1 MSIIQCIKTHY
12 SRCGLMSID
21 YSSVGLRVG
30 IEIHQQLA
38 TREKLFCSCPTELAS
53 DEIPRREVRRF
64 LRVTKS
70 EVGEVD
76 PAAQYEVMKGR
87 SIIYEVPEDHVC
99 LVELDEEPPHEL
111 NREAVL
117 ITLAIAKALNSTPV
131 DEIEVM
137 RKIVVDGSNTTGF
150 QRTAIVAVG
159 GYLIDEEGL
168 IRIQTVCLEEDAARK
183 VDEGRG
189 YVKYNLDR
197 LGIPL
202 IEIATGP
209 DIKSPEQAMRVAFKI
224 GLLLRLS
231 GKVKRGIGTIRQDLN
246 ISIEGGTRTEV
257 KGVGKLELIP
267 KVIEYEVSRQL
278 KLLEI
283 RDELIKR
290 GVRDDDLPY
299 LIIDVTNVFLNSK
312 SKLISSSLSKGLKIY
327 ATPLKGFSGLLK
339 KELMPGRRFGT
350 ELSDYA
356 KAWGGVGGIIHSD
369 ELPSYGI
376 SEEEKNA
383 IFSSLSLDKERDAY
397 VLVISDAESAER
409 ALKAVVDRARHS
421 LIGIPKETRA
431 ANPDGTTKYMR
442 PQPGAMRMYPETDIR
457 PIPITQELLEEA
469 ERLKP
474 PTPEELLTK
483 LVREHKLTKTLAEQ
497 LIRDPLI
504 HTYLNLVEELG
515 DKIQPHI
522 IATTL
527 MIHLKS
533 LKSEGLDVS
542 VVDDQVLKTILSK
555 VGENVLSKD
564 AIPEILRE
572 YSIRRGET
580 SLEELIKKYTG
591 IGIKELEEL
600 INEVIANL
608 KETLLIKKEKA
619 FNIVMSEIM
628 KKVRGKVDGKIVA
641 ETVKNKLK
649 EVLGIQV
656 S

>member
-1 MSIIQCIKTHY
+1 
-12 SRCGLMSID
+12 MSID
-21 YSSVGLRVG
+21 HSSIGLRVG

-38 TREKLFCSCPTELAS
+38 TKEKLFCSCPAELAS
-53 DEIPRREVRRF
+53 DETPKREVRRF
-64 LRVTKS
+64 LKVAKS

-76 PAAQYEVMKGR
+76 PAAQYEIMKGR
-87 SIIYEVPEDHVC
+87 NIIYEVPENHAC
-99 LVELDEEPPHEL
+99 LVELDEEPPHDL

-159 GYLIDEEGL
+159 GYLVDDDGL
-168 IRIQTVCLEEDAARK
+168 IRIQTICLEEDAARK

-209 DIKSPEQAMRVAFKI
+209 DIRSPEQAMRVAFKL

-246 ISIEGGTRTEV
+246 ISIKGGVKTEV
-257 KGVGKLELIP
+257 KGVGRLELIP
-267 KVIEYEVSRQL
+267 KVVEYEVSRQL
-278 KLLEI
+278 RLLEI

-290 GVRDDDLPY
+290 GVKESDLPY
-299 LIIDVTNVFLNSK
+299 LMVDATDVFLSSK
-312 SKLISSSLSKGLKIY
+312 SRLVSSSLSKGLRIY
-327 ATPLKGFSGLLK
+327 AAPLKGFGGLLK
-339 KELMPGRRFGT
+339 IELMPGRRFGT

-376 SEEEKNA
+376 SEEEREA
-383 IFSSLSLDKERDAY
+383 VFRLLSLDRERDAY

-409 ALKAVVDRARHS
+409 ALKAVVDRARHA

-431 ANPDGTTKYMR
+431 ANPDGTTRYMR

-457 PIPITQELLEEA
+457 PIPVTQELLEEA

-474 PTPEELLTK
+474 PTPEDLLTR
-483 LVREHKLTKTLAEQ
+483 LVREHKLAKTLAEQ

-515 DKIQPHI
+515 DKVQPHV

-527 MIHLKS
+527 MIHLKG

-542 VVDDQVLKTILSK
+542 LIDEQTLKTVLEK
-555 VGENVLSKD
+555 VGENILSKD
-564 AIPEILRE
+564 AVPEILRE
-572 YSIRRGET
+572 YSLKKGEV

-591 IGIKELEEL
+591 IGVGELEKL
-600 INEVIANL
+600 IDEVIETL
-608 KETLLIKKEKA
+608 RETLLTKKEKA
-619 FNIVMSEIM
+619 FNIVMGEVM
-628 KKVRGKVDGKIVA
+628 KKVRGRIDGKVVA
-641 ETVKNKLK
+641 ETVRKKLK
-649 EVLGIQV
+649 EALGT
-656 S
+656 

>member
-1 MSIIQCIKTHY
+1 
-12 SRCGLMSID
+12 MSID
-21 YSSVGLRVG
+21 YSSIGLRVG

-38 TREKLFCSCPTELAS
+38 TKEKLFCSCPAELAS
-53 DEIPRREVRRF
+53 DETPKREVRRF
-64 LRVTKS
+64 LKVAKS

-76 PAAQYEVMKGR
+76 PAAQYEIMKGR
-87 SIIYEVPEDHVC
+87 NIIYEVPENHAC
-99 LVELDEEPPHEL
+99 LVELDEEPPHDL

-159 GYLIDEEGL
+159 GYLVDDDGL
-168 IRIQTVCLEEDAARK
+168 IRIQTICLEEDAARK

-209 DIKSPEQAMRVAFKI
+209 DIRSPEQAMRVAFKL

-246 ISIEGGTRTEV
+246 ISIKGGVKTEV
-257 KGVGKLELIP
+257 KGVGRLELIP
-267 KVIEYEVSRQL
+267 KVVEYEVSRQL
-278 KLLEI
+278 RLLEI

-290 GVRDDDLPY
+290 GVKESDLPY
-299 LIIDVTNVFLNSK
+299 LMVDATDVFLSSK
-312 SKLISSSLSKGLKIY
+312 SRLVSSSLSKGLRIY
-327 ATPLKGFSGLLK
+327 VAPLKGFGGLLK
-339 KELMPGRRFGT
+339 IELMPGRRFGT

-376 SEEEKNA
+376 SEEEREA
-383 IFSSLSLDKERDAY
+383 VFRLLSLDRERDAY

-409 ALKAVVDRARHS
+409 ALKAVVDRARHA

-431 ANPDGTTKYMR
+431 ANPDGTTRYMR

-457 PIPITQELLEEA
+457 PIPVTQELLEEA

-474 PTPEELLTK
+474 PTPEDLLTR
-483 LVREHKLTKTLAEQ
+483 LVREHKLAKTLAEQ

-515 DKIQPHI
+515 DKVQPHV

-527 MIHLKS
+527 MIHLKG

-542 VVDDQVLKTILSK
+542 LIDEQTLKTVLEK
-555 VGENVLSKD
+555 VGENILSKD
-564 AIPEILRE
+564 AVPEILRE
-572 YSIRRGET
+572 YSLKKGEV

-591 IGIKELEEL
+591 IGVGELEKL
-600 INEVIANL
+600 IDEVIETL
-608 KETLLIKKEKA
+608 RETLLTKKEKA
-619 FNIVMSEIM
+619 FNIVMGEVM
-628 KKVRGKVDGKIVA
+628 KKVRGRIDGKVVA
-641 ETVKNKLK
+641 ETVRKKLK
-649 EVLGIQV
+649 EALGT
-656 S
+656 

>member
-1 MSIIQCIKTHY
+1 
-12 SRCGLMSID
+12 MSID
-21 YSSVGLRVG
+21 YSSIGLRVG

-38 TREKLFCSCPTELAS
+38 TKEKLFCSCPAELAS
-53 DEIPRREVRRF
+53 DETPKREVRRF
-64 LRVTKS
+64 LKVAKS

-76 PAAQYEVMKGR
+76 PAAQYEIMKGR
-87 SIIYEVPEDHVC
+87 NIIYEVPENHAC
-99 LVELDEEPPHEL
+99 LVELDEEPPHDL

-159 GYLIDEEGL
+159 GYLVDDDGL
-168 IRIQTVCLEEDAARK
+168 IRIQTICLEEDAARK

-209 DIKSPEQAMRVAFKI
+209 DIRSPEQAMRVAFKL

-246 ISIEGGTRTEV
+246 ISIKGGVKTEV
-257 KGVGKLELIP
+257 KGVGRLELIP
-267 KVIEYEVSRQL
+267 KVVEYEVSRQL
-278 KLLEI
+278 RLLEI

-290 GVRDDDLPY
+290 GVKESDLPY
-299 LIIDVTNVFLNSK
+299 LMVDATDIFLSSK
-312 SKLISSSLSKGLKIY
+312 SRLVSSSLSKGLRIY
-327 ATPLKGFSGLLK
+327 AAPLKGFGGLLK
-339 KELMPGRRFGT
+339 IELMPGRRFGT

-376 SEEEKNA
+376 SEEEREA
-383 IFSSLSLDKERDAY
+383 VFRLLSLDRERDAY

-409 ALKAVVDRARHS
+409 ALKAVVDRARHA

-431 ANPDGTTKYMR
+431 ANPDGTTRYMR

-457 PIPITQELLEEA
+457 PIPVTQELLEEA

-474 PTPEELLTK
+474 PTPEDLLTR
-483 LVREHKLTKTLAEQ
+483 LVREHKLAKTLAEQ

-515 DKIQPHI
+515 DKVQPHV

-527 MIHLKS
+527 MIHLKG

-542 VVDDQVLKTILSK
+542 LIDEQTLKTVLEK
-555 VGENVLSKD
+555 VGENILSKD
-564 AIPEILRE
+564 AVPEILKE
-572 YSIRRGET
+572 YSLKKGEV

-591 IGIKELEEL
+591 IGVGELEKL
-600 INEVIANL
+600 IDEVIETL
-608 KETLLIKKEKA
+608 RETLLTKKEKA
-619 FNIVMSEIM
+619 FNIVMGEVM
-628 KKVRGKVDGKIVA
+628 KKVRGRIDGKVVA
-641 ETVKNKLK
+641 ETVRKKLK
-649 EVLGIQV
+649 EALGT
-656 S
+656 

>member
-1 MSIIQCIKTHY
+1 
-12 SRCGLMSID
+12 MSID
-21 YSSVGLRVG
+21 YSSIGLRVG

-38 TREKLFCSCPTELAS
+38 TKEKLFCSCPAELAS
-53 DEIPRREVRRF
+53 DETPKREVRRF
-64 LRVTKS
+64 LKVAKS

-76 PAAQYEVMKGR
+76 PAAQYEIMKGR
-87 SIIYEVPEDHVC
+87 NIIYEVPENHAC
-99 LVELDEEPPHEL
+99 LVELDEEPPHDL

-159 GYLIDEEGL
+159 GYLVDDDGL
-168 IRIQTVCLEEDAARK
+168 IRIQTICLEEDAARK

-209 DIKSPEQAMRVAFKI
+209 DIRSPEQAMRVAFKL

-246 ISIEGGTRTEV
+246 ISIKGGVKTEV
-257 KGVGKLELIP
+257 KGVGRLELIP
-267 KVIEYEVSRQL
+267 KVVEYEVSRQL
-278 KLLEI
+278 RLLEI

-290 GVRDDDLPY
+290 GVKESDLPY
-299 LIIDVTNVFLNSK
+299 LMVDATDVFLSSK
-312 SKLISSSLSKGLKIY
+312 SRLVSSSLSKGLRIY
-327 ATPLKGFSGLLK
+327 AAPLKGFGGLLK
-339 KELMPGRRFGT
+339 IELMPGRRFGT

-376 SEEEKNA
+376 SEEEREA
-383 IFSSLSLDKERDAY
+383 VFRLLSLDRERDAY

-409 ALKAVVDRARHS
+409 ALKAVMDRARHA

-431 ANPDGTTKYMR
+431 ANPDGTTRYMR

-457 PIPITQELLEEA
+457 PIPVTQELLEEA

-474 PTPEELLTK
+474 PTPEDLLTR
-483 LVREHKLTKTLAEQ
+483 LVREHKLAKTLAEQ

-515 DKIQPHI
+515 DKVQPHV

-527 MIHLKS
+527 MIHLKG

-542 VVDDQVLKTILSK
+542 LIDEQTLKTVLEK
-555 VGENVLSKD
+555 VGENILSKD
-564 AIPEILRE
+564 AVPEILRE
-572 YSIRRGET
+572 YSLKKGEV

-591 IGIKELEEL
+591 IGVGELEKL
-600 INEVIANL
+600 IDEVIETL
-608 KETLLIKKEKA
+608 RETLLTKKEKA
-619 FNIVMSEIM
+619 FNIVMGEVM
-628 KKVRGKVDGKIVA
+628 KKVRGRIDGKVVA
-641 ETVKNKLK
+641 ETVRKKLK
-649 EVLGIQV
+649 EALGT
-656 S
+656 

>member
-1 MSIIQCIKTHY
+1 
-12 SRCGLMSID
+12 MSID
-21 YSSVGLRVG
+21 YSSIGLRVG

-38 TREKLFCSCPTELAS
+38 TKEKLFCSCPTELAS
-53 DEIPRREVRRF
+53 DETPKREVRRF
-64 LRVTKS
+64 LKVAKS

-76 PAAQYEVMKGR
+76 PAAQYEIMKGR
-87 SIIYEVPEDHVC
+87 NIIYEVPENHAC
-99 LVELDEEPPHEL
+99 LVELDEEPPHDL

-159 GYLIDEEGL
+159 GYLVDDDGL
-168 IRIQTVCLEEDAARK
+168 IRIQTICLEEDAARK

-209 DIKSPEQAMRVAFKI
+209 DIRSPEQAMRVAFKL

-246 ISIEGGTRTEV
+246 ISIKGGVKTEV
-257 KGVGKLELIP
+257 KGVGRLELIP
-267 KVIEYEVSRQL
+267 KVVEYEVSRQL
-278 KLLEI
+278 RLLEI

-290 GVRDDDLPY
+290 GVKESDLPY
-299 LIIDVTNVFLNSK
+299 LMVDATDVFLSSK
-312 SKLISSSLSKGLKIY
+312 SRLVSSSLSKGLRIY
-327 ATPLKGFSGLLK
+327 AAPLKGFGGLLK
-339 KELMPGRRFGT
+339 IELMPGRRFGT

-376 SEEEKNA
+376 SDEEREA
-383 IFSSLSLDKERDAY
+383 VFRLLSLDRERDAY

-409 ALKAVVDRARHS
+409 ALKAVVDRARHA

-431 ANPDGTTKYMR
+431 ANPDGTTRYMR

-457 PIPITQELLEEA
+457 PIPVTQELLEEA

-474 PTPEELLTK
+474 PTPEDLLTR
-483 LVREHKLTKTLAEQ
+483 LVREHKLAKTLAEQ

-515 DKIQPHI
+515 DKVQPHV

-527 MIHLKS
+527 MIHLKG

-542 VVDDQVLKTILSK
+542 LIDEQTLKTVLEK
-555 VGENVLSKD
+555 VGENILSKD
-564 AIPEILRE
+564 AVPEILRE
-572 YSIRRGET
+572 YSLKKGEV

-591 IGIKELEEL
+591 IGVGELEKL
-600 INEVIANL
+600 IDEVIETL
-608 KETLLIKKEKA
+608 RETLLTKKEKA
-619 FNIVMSEIM
+619 FNIVMGEVM
-628 KKVRGKVDGKIVA
+628 KKVRGRIDGKVVA
-641 ETVKNKLK
+641 ETVRKKLK
-649 EVLGIQV
+649 EALGT
-656 S
+656 

>member
-1 MSIIQCIKTHY
+1 
-12 SRCGLMSID
+12 MSID
-21 YSSVGLRVG
+21 YSSIGLRVG

-38 TREKLFCSCPTELAS
+38 TKEKLFCSCPAELAS
-53 DEIPRREVRRF
+53 DETPKREVRRF
-64 LRVTKS
+64 LKVAKS

-76 PAAQYEVMKGR
+76 PAAQYEIMKGR
-87 SIIYEVPEDHVC
+87 NIIYEVPENHAC
-99 LVELDEEPPHEL
+99 LVELDEEPPHDL

-159 GYLIDEEGL
+159 GYLVDDDGL
-168 IRIQTVCLEEDAARK
+168 IRIQTICLEEDAARK

-209 DIKSPEQAMRVAFKI
+209 DIRSPEQAMRVAFKL

-246 ISIEGGTRTEV
+246 ISIKGGVKTEV
-257 KGVGKLELIP
+257 KGVGRLELIP
-267 KVIEYEVSRQL
+267 KVVEYEVSRQL
-278 KLLEI
+278 RLLEI

-290 GVRDDDLPY
+290 GVKESDLPY
-299 LIIDVTNVFLNSK
+299 LMVDATDVFLSSK
-312 SKLISSSLSKGLKIY
+312 SRLVSSSLSKGLRIY
-327 ATPLKGFSGLLK
+327 AAPLKGFGGLLK
-339 KELMPGRRFGT
+339 IELMPGRRFGT

-376 SEEEKNA
+376 SEEEREA
-383 IFSSLSLDKERDAY
+383 VFRLLSLDRERDAY

-409 ALKAVVDRARHS
+409 ALKAVVDRARHA

-431 ANPDGTTKYMR
+431 ANPDGTTRYMR

-457 PIPITQELLEEA
+457 PIPVTQELLEEA

-474 PTPEELLTK
+474 PTPEDLLTR
-483 LVREHKLTKTLAEQ
+483 LVREHKLPKTLAEQ

-515 DKIQPHI
+515 DKVQPHV

-527 MIHLKS
+527 MIHLKG

-542 VVDDQVLKTILSK
+542 LIDEQTLKTVLEK
-555 VGENVLSKD
+555 VGENILSKD
-564 AIPEILRE
+564 AVPEILRE
-572 YSIRRGET
+572 YSLKKGEV

-591 IGIKELEEL
+591 IGVGELEKL
-600 INEVIANL
+600 IDEVIETL
-608 KETLLIKKEKA
+608 RETLLTKKEKA
-619 FNIVMSEIM
+619 FNIVMGEVM
-628 KKVRGKVDGKIVA
+628 KKVRGRIDGKVVA
-641 ETVKNKLK
+641 ETVRKKLK
-649 EVLGIQV
+649 EALGT
-656 S
+656 

>member
-1 MSIIQCIKTHY
+1 
-12 SRCGLMSID
+12 MSID
-21 YSSVGLRVG
+21 YSSIGLRVG

-38 TREKLFCSCPTELAS
+38 TKEKLFCSCPAELAS
-53 DEIPRREVRRF
+53 DETPKREVRRF
-64 LRVTKS
+64 LKVAKS

-76 PAAQYEVMKGR
+76 PAAQYEIMKGR
-87 SIIYEVPEDHVC
+87 NIIYEVPENHAC
-99 LVELDEEPPHEL
+99 LVELDEEPPHDL

-159 GYLIDEEGL
+159 GYLVDDDGL
-168 IRIQTVCLEEDAARK
+168 IRIQTICLEEDAARK

-209 DIKSPEQAMRVAFKI
+209 DIRSPEQAMRVAFKL

-246 ISIEGGTRTEV
+246 ISIKGGVKTEV
-257 KGVGKLELIP
+257 KGVGRLELIP
-267 KVIEYEVSRQL
+267 KVVEYEVSRQL
-278 KLLEI
+278 RLLEI

-290 GVRDDDLPY
+290 GVKESDLPY
-299 LIIDVTNVFLNSK
+299 LMVDATDVFLSSK
-312 SKLISSSLSKGLKIY
+312 SRLVSSSLSKGLRIY
-327 ATPLKGFSGLLK
+327 AAPLKGFGGLLK
-339 KELMPGRRFGT
+339 IELMPGRRFGT

-376 SEEEKNA
+376 SEEEREA
-383 IFSSLSLDKERDAY
+383 VFRLLSLDREGDAY

-409 ALKAVVDRARHS
+409 ALKAVVDRARHA

-431 ANPDGTTKYMR
+431 ANPDGTTRYMR

-457 PIPITQELLEEA
+457 PIPVTQELLEEA

-474 PTPEELLTK
+474 PTPEDLLTR
-483 LVREHKLTKTLAEQ
+483 LVREHKLAKTLAEQ

-515 DKIQPHI
+515 DKVQPHV

-527 MIHLKS
+527 MIHLKG

-542 VVDDQVLKTILSK
+542 LIDEQTLKTVLEK
-555 VGENVLSKD
+555 VGENILSKD
-564 AIPEILRE
+564 AVPEILRE
-572 YSIRRGET
+572 YSLKKGEV

-591 IGIKELEEL
+591 IGVGELEKL
-600 INEVIANL
+600 IDEVIETL
-608 KETLLIKKEKA
+608 RETLLTKKEKA
-619 FNIVMSEIM
+619 FNIVMGEVM
-628 KKVRGKVDGKIVA
+628 KKVRGRIDGKVVA
-641 ETVKNKLK
+641 ETVRKKLK
-649 EVLGIQV
+649 EALGT
-656 S
+656 

>member
-1 MSIIQCIKTHY
+1 MSIIQYIKTRS

-38 TREKLFCSCPTELAS
+38 TREKLFCSCPAELAS
-53 DEIPRREVRRF
+53 EEVSRREVRRF
-64 LRVTKS
+64 LRVAKS

-76 PAAQYEVMKGR
+76 PAAQYEIMRGR
-87 SIIYEVPEDHVC
+87 SIIYEVPEGHAC

-168 IRIQTVCLEEDAARK
+168 IRIQTICLEEDAARK

-209 DIKSPEQAMRVAFKI
+209 DIKNPEQAMRVAFKI

-246 ISIEGGTRTEV
+246 ISVEGGVKTEV

-283 RDELIKR
+283 REELIKR
-290 GVRDDDLPY
+290 GVCENDLTY
-299 LIIDVTNVFLNSK
+299 LIVDVTNVFSNTR
-312 SKLISSSLSKGLKIY
+312 SKLVSSSLSKGLKIY
-327 ATPLKGFSGLLK
+327 ATPLKGFGGLLK

-376 SEEEKNA
+376 SEEERDA
-383 IFSSLSLDKERDAY
+383 VFSLLSLDKEKDAY
-397 VLVISDAESAER
+397 VLVISDADSAER
-409 ALKAVVDRARHS
+409 ALKAVVDRARYA
-421 LIGIPKETRA
+421 LVGIPKETRA

-442 PQPGAMRMYPETDIR
+442 PQPGAMRMYPETDIK
-457 PIPITQELLEEA
+457 PIPVTQELLEEA

-474 PTPEELLTK
+474 PTPEELLAR
-483 LVREHKLTKTLAEQ
+483 LIRDHKLTKTLAEQ

-515 DKIQPHI
+515 DKVQPHI

-542 VVDDQVLKTILSK
+542 IVDEQVLKTILSK
-555 VGENVLSKD
+555 VSENILSKD
-564 AIPEILRE
+564 AIPEVLRE
-572 YSIRRGET
+572 YSLKRGEA

-591 IGIKELEEL
+591 IRVSELEKL
-600 INEVIANL
+600 VDEVIEDL
-608 KETLLIKKEKA
+608 KETLLTKREKA
-619 FNIVMSEIM
+619 FNIVMGEVM
-628 KKVRGKVDGKIVA
+628 KKVRGRIDGKIVA
-641 ETVKNKLK
+641 ETVKNRLR
-649 EVLGIQV
+649 EALGI
-656 S
+656 

>member
-1 MSIIQCIKTHY
+1 
-12 SRCGLMSID
+12 MSID
-21 YSSVGLRVG
+21 YSSIGLRVG

-38 TREKLFCSCPTELAS
+38 TKEKLFCSCPAELAS
-53 DEIPRREVRRF
+53 DEVPKREVRRF
-64 LRVTKS
+64 LKVAKS

-76 PAAQYEVMKGR
+76 PAAQYEIMKGR
-87 SIIYEVPEDHVC
+87 NIIYEVPENHAC

-159 GYLIDEEGL
+159 GYLADDDGL
-168 IRIQTVCLEEDAARK
+168 IRIQTICLEEDAARK

-209 DIKSPEQAMRVAFKI
+209 DIRSPEQAMRVAFKL

-246 ISIEGGTRTEV
+246 ISIKGGVKTEV

-267 KVIEYEVSRQL
+267 KVVEYEVLRQL
-278 KLLEI
+278 RLLEI
-283 RDELIKR
+283 RDELIRR
-290 GVRDDDLPY
+290 GVRESDLPY
-299 LIIDVTNVFLNSK
+299 LIVDVTDVFLSSK
-312 SKLISSSLSKGLKIY
+312 SRLVTSSLSKGLRIY
-327 ATPLKGFSGLLK
+327 ATPLKGFGGLLK
-339 KELMPGRRFGT
+339 IELMPGRRFGT

-376 SEEEKNA
+376 SEEEKEA
-383 IFSSLSLDKERDAY
+383 VFRLLSLDRVRDAY

-409 ALKAVVDRARHS
+409 ALKAVVDRARHA

-431 ANPDGTTKYMR
+431 ANPDGTTRYMR

-457 PIPITQELLEEA
+457 PIPVTQELLEEA

-474 PTPEELLTK
+474 PTPEDLLK
-483 LVREHKLTKTLAEQ
+483 RLVVEHKLTKTLAEQ

-515 DKIQPHI
+515 DKVQPHI

-527 MIHLKS
+527 MIHLKG

-542 VVDDQVLKTILSK
+542 LIDEQTLKTILEK
-555 VGENVLSKD
+555 VGENLLSKD

-572 YSIRRGET
+572 YSLKKGEVN
-580 SLEELIKKYTG
+580 LEELIKRYTG
-591 IGIKELEEL
+591 IGISELEEL
-600 INEVIANL
+600 IDEVIETL
-608 KETLLIKKEKA
+608 RETLLTKKEKA
-619 FNIVMSEIM
+619 FNIVMGEVM
-628 KKVRGKVDGKIVA
+628 KKVRGKIDGKVVA
-641 ETVKNKLK
+641 ETVRKKLK
-649 EVLGIQV
+649 EALGT
-656 S
+656 

>member
-1 MSIIQCIKTHY
+1 
-12 SRCGLMSID
+12 MSID
-21 YSSVGLRVG
+21 YSSIGLRVG

-38 TREKLFCSCPTELAS
+38 TKEKLFCSCPAELAS
-53 DEIPRREVRRF
+53 DETPKREVRRF
-64 LRVTKS
+64 LKVAKS

-76 PAAQYEVMKGR
+76 PAAQYEIMKGR
-87 SIIYEVPEDHVC
+87 NIIYEVPENHAC
-99 LVELDEEPPHEL
+99 LVELDEEPPHDL

-159 GYLIDEEGL
+159 GYLVDDDGL
-168 IRIQTVCLEEDAARK
+168 IRIQTICLEEDAARK

-209 DIKSPEQAMRVAFKI
+209 DIRSPEQAMRVAFKL

-246 ISIEGGTRTEV
+246 ISIKGGVKTEV
-257 KGVGKLELIP
+257 KGVGRLELIP
-267 KVIEYEVSRQL
+267 KVVEYEVSRQL
-278 KLLEI
+278 RLLEI

-290 GVRDDDLPY
+290 GVKESDLPY
-299 LIIDVTNVFLNSK
+299 LMVDATGVFLSSK
-312 SKLISSSLSKGLKIY
+312 SRLVSSSLSKGLRIY
-327 ATPLKGFSGLLK
+327 AAPLKGFGGLLK
-339 KELMPGRRFGT
+339 IELMPGRRFGT

-376 SEEEKNA
+376 SEEEREA
-383 IFSSLSLDKERDAY
+383 VFRLLSLDRERDAY

-409 ALKAVVDRARHS
+409 ALKAVVDRARHA

-431 ANPDGTTKYMR
+431 ANPDGTTRYMR

-457 PIPITQELLEEA
+457 PIPVTQELLEEA

-474 PTPEELLTK
+474 PTPEDLLTR
-483 LVREHKLTKTLAEQ
+483 LVREHKLAKTLAEQ

-515 DKIQPHI
+515 DKVQPHV

-527 MIHLKS
+527 MIHLKG

-542 VVDDQVLKTILSK
+542 LIDEQTLKTVLEK
-555 VGENVLSKD
+555 VGENILSKD
-564 AIPEILRE
+564 AVPEILRE
-572 YSIRRGET
+572 YSLKKGEV

-591 IGIKELEEL
+591 IGVGELEKL
-600 INEVIANL
+600 IDEVIETL
-608 KETLLIKKEKA
+608 RETLLTKKEKA
-619 FNIVMSEIM
+619 FNIVMGEVM
-628 KKVRGKVDGKIVA
+628 KKVRGRIDGKVVA
-641 ETVKNKLK
+641 ETVRKKLK
-649 EVLGIQV
+649 EALGT
-656 S
+656 

>member
-1 MSIIQCIKTHY
+1 
-12 SRCGLMSID
+12 MSID

-38 TREKLFCSCPTELAS
+38 TREKLFCSCPAELAS
-53 DEIPRREVRRF
+53 DETPKREVKRF
-64 LRVTKS
+64 LRVAKS

-76 PAAQYEVMKGR
+76 PAARYEIMKGR
-87 SIIYEVPEDHVC
+87 TIIYEVPEGHAC

-117 ITLAIAKALNSTPV
+117 ITLAIARALNSTPV

-150 QRTAIVAVG
+150 QRTAIVATG
-159 GYLIDEEGL
+159 GYLRDDEGL

-183 VDEGRG
+183 VDEGKG

-246 ISIEGGTRTEV
+246 ISIEGGVKTEV

-267 KVIEYEVSRQL
+267 KVVEYEVSRQL

-290 GVRDDDLPY
+290 GVCESDLPY
-299 LIIDVTNVFLNSK
+299 LVVDVTSVFSNSK
-312 SKLISSSLSKGLKIY
+312 SKLVSSSLSKGLKIY
-327 ATPLKGFSGLLK
+327 ATPLKGFGGLLK
-339 KELMPGRRFGT
+339 RELMPGRRFGT

-369 ELPSYGI
+369 ELPSYGL
-376 SEEEKNA
+376 SEEEKDA
-383 IFSSLSLDKERDAY
+383 VFTLLSLDRARDAY
-397 VLVISDAESAER
+397 VLVISDADSAER
-409 ALKAVVDRARHS
+409 ALRAVVDRARHA
-421 LIGIPKETRA
+421 LIGVPRETRA
-431 ANPDGTTKYMR
+431 ANPDGTTRYMR

-457 PIPITQELLEEA
+457 PIPVTQELLREA

-474 PTPEELLTK
+474 PTPEELLEK
-483 LVREHKLTKTLAEQ
+483 LVRDHKLTKALAEQ

-504 HTYLNLVEELG
+504 HTYLNLIEELG
-515 DKIQPHI
+515 ERVQPHI

-542 VVDDQVLKTILSK
+542 IIDEQVLKIVLGK
-555 VGENVLSKD
+555 VGENLLSKD
-564 AIPEILRE
+564 AIPEVLRE
-572 YSIRRGET
+572 YSLRKGEV
-580 SLEELIKKYTG
+580 SLEEIIKKYTG
-591 IGIKELEEL
+591 IEVSELKKL
-600 INEVIANL
+600 VDEVIENL
-608 KETLLIKKEKA
+608 KETLITRKEKA
-619 FNIVMSEIM
+619 FNIVMGEVM
-628 KKVRGKVDGKIVA
+628 KKVRGKIDGKVVA
-641 ETVKNKLK
+641 ETVKNRLK
-649 EVLGIQV
+649 EILNI
-656 S
+656 

>member
-1 MSIIQCIKTHY
+1 
-12 SRCGLMSID
+12 MSID
-21 YSSVGLRVG
+21 YSSIGLRVG

-38 TREKLFCSCPTELAS
+38 TKEKLFCSCPAELAS
-53 DEIPRREVRRF
+53 DETPKREVRRF
-64 LRVTKS
+64 LKVAKS

-76 PAAQYEVMKGR
+76 PAAQYEIMKGR
-87 SIIYEVPEDHVC
+87 NIIYEVPENHAC
-99 LVELDEEPPHEL
+99 LVELDEEPPHDL

-159 GYLIDEEGL
+159 GYLVDDDGL
-168 IRIQTVCLEEDAARK
+168 IRIQTICLEEDAARK

-209 DIKSPEQAMRVAFKI
+209 DIRSPEQAMRVAFKL

-246 ISIEGGTRTEV
+246 ISIKGGVKTEV
-257 KGVGKLELIP
+257 KGVGRLELIP
-267 KVIEYEVSRQL
+267 KVVEYEVSRQL
-278 KLLEI
+278 RLLEI

-290 GVRDDDLPY
+290 GVKESDLPY
-299 LIIDVTNVFLNSK
+299 LMVDATDVFLSSK
-312 SKLISSSLSKGLKIY
+312 SRLVSSSLSKGLRIY
-327 ATPLKGFSGLLK
+327 AAPLKGFGGLLK
-339 KELMPGRRFGT
+339 IELMPGRRFGT

-376 SEEEKNA
+376 SEEEREA
-383 IFSSLSLDKERDAY
+383 VFRLLSLDRERDAY

-409 ALKAVVDRARHS
+409 ALKAVVDRARHA

-431 ANPDGTTKYMR
+431 ANPDGTTRYMR

-457 PIPITQELLEEA
+457 PIPVTQELLEEA

-474 PTPEELLTK
+474 PTPEDLLTR
-483 LVREHKLTKTLAEQ
+483 LVGEHKLAKTLAEQ

-515 DKIQPHI
+515 DKVQPHV

-527 MIHLKS
+527 MIHLKG

-542 VVDDQVLKTILSK
+542 LIDEQTLKTVLEK
-555 VGENVLSKD
+555 VGENILSKD
-564 AIPEILRE
+564 AVPEILRE
-572 YSIRRGET
+572 YSLKKGEV

-591 IGIKELEEL
+591 IGVGELEKL
-600 INEVIANL
+600 IDEVIETL
-608 KETLLIKKEKA
+608 RETLLTKKEKA
-619 FNIVMSEIM
+619 FNIVMGEVM
-628 KKVRGKVDGKIVA
+628 KKVRGRIDGKVVA
-641 ETVKNKLK
+641 ETVRKKLK
-649 EVLGIQV
+649 EALGT
-656 S
+656 